1 MTAIVINIKKER
13 IDAKDE
19 DASSALS
26 ALFSPIKA
34 PDSDTVEP
42 ETLQQILRLL
52 PPDALEIRQSTRE
65 PDWELG
71 DPCPVCGNERLSA
84 MTVTED
90 IYSSKNGEF
99 EYIKDGDSMGP
110 VLSVVCPECRT
121 HLTHV
126 PYQNLTN

>member
-1 MTAIVINIKKER
+1 MINIKEER
-13 IDAKDE
+13 IDAEDE
-19 DASSALS
+19 DAASALS
-26 ALFSPIKA
+26 TLFTPIKT

-65 PDWELG
+65 PNWELG

-90 IYSSKNGEF
+90 IY
-99 EYIKDGDSMGP
+99 I
-110 VLSVVCPECRT
+110 
-121 HLTHV
+121 
-126 PYQNLTN
+126 